1 MYADVPLCYIIRRK
15 YIKIQLYRVKCTK
28 IKNLLKYI
36 TYRYYQGVY
45 VIFFTICYIFIN

>member
-1 MYADVPLCYIIRRK
+1 MYADIPLCYIIK
-15 YIKIQLYRVKCTK
+15 ENTLKIQLYRVKCTK